1 MSSLAFAP
9 PHLDDS
15 DDEEVLIQFDDTAF
29 EPSIP
34 SEEDFEDQVREAQ
47 EQLAQLRQREEQLE
61 RQKRELEELH
71 QRKAV
76 FTENRDVLHEE
87 LTRAIAALNRESEE
101 CQRRADDCLNTR
113 EALDHYLRTVDSL
126 RPDMWSRNQLKEELG
141 KAQGRIDEAEEE
153 LRSAS
158 PLLASIRGGKSKIAS
173 AKRNASASNDETG
186 QGFLYWFKSG
196 LAFTLPVMI
205 FLAVFGLIFLVF
217 GGS

>member
-9 PHLDDS
+9 PKLDDS
-15 DDEEVLIQFDDTAF
+15 DDQDVLIQFDESTF
-29 EPSIP
+29 EPAIP

-71 QRKAV
+71 QRKAA
-76 FTENRDVLHEE
+76 FIETRGTIHDDLA
-87 LTRAIAALNRESEE
+87 RAISSLDREADE
-101 CQRRADDCLNTR
+101 CQRRADQCLNTR
-113 EALDHYLRTVDSL
+113 EALDHYLRTIESL
-126 RPDMWSRNQLKEELG
+126 RPDNWSRAQLKEELG
-141 KAQGRIDEAEEE
+141 KAQSRLDEAEEE

-158 PLLASIRGGKSKIAS
+158 PLLVSIRGGKTRKAT
-173 AKRNASASNDETG
+173 KRTSDSASESD

-196 LAFTLPVMI
+196 LAFTLPAMI
-205 FLAVFGLIFLVF
+205 FLAVFGMFFLIF